1 MELAIGLILLVA
13 VGYVLYLNNRKPST
27 SQDVAPAPSAE
38 PEAPYKVETPVVQ
51 EIAPVVE
58 TVVAPAPVVET
69 VVAPAPVV
77 EAVKKPR
84 KPRAVAAPA
93 KSVKPVKKAPA
104 MKATKGK
111 SKKT

>member
-13 VGYVLYLNNRKPST
+13 VGYVLYLNNRKSST
-27 SQDVAPAPSAE
+27 SQDVTPAPSAE
-38 PEAPYKVETPVVQ
+38 PQAPYKVETPVVQ

-58 TVVAPAPVVET
+58 TVVTPAPVVET
-69 VVAPAPVV
+69 VVAPAPV

>member
-58 TVVAPAPVVET
+58 TVVAPAPVVE
-69 VVAPAPVV
+69 
-77 EAVKKPR
+77 AVKKPR